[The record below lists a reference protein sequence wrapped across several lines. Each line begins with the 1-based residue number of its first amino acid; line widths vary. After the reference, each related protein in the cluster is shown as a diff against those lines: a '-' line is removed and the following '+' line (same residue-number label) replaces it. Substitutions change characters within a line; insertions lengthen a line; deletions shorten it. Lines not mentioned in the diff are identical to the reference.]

1 MKQKLANGETQAA
14 PKSRRGQNLIWAA
27 LAVLVL
33 LAGSFVANRLG
44 IYPFTLLTSSAA
56 EPELRGMWVQHR
68 SLTSQEKVDEVLRR
82 AEAGRFNAIFANV
95 FVYGQALY
103 HSQLV
108 GTFEQV
114 EPGFDP
120 LGYLM
125 TQAHQRDIKV
135 HVWFVSGPVSY
146 RGHSEIL
153 TDHPDWGL
161 VGPDGKTTTWLNFR
175 RPDVQQ
181 FVSDLA
187 LEVVDKYQVDGVHFD
202 YFRYPGPEWGFDS
215 YSQEAF
221 SQEYGFDLNELKY
234 ADLPAYAQFNSNPL
248 DQPSTAQ
255 VLATFQN
262 GEPAVALNR
271 YGQGQV
277 VLLNWDASQRQVAI
291 GSEVLKR
298 SLDYLLGEGG
308 KVYLLRSETTLAK
321 YNTKALEQ
329 TGRWLNDLG
338 WKPTEIGEA
347 GLSTLSTNA
356 VLVLPNVYLIAPEVA
371 QNLAHFVEN
380 GGGVIFIDG
389 PSRSI
394 QLPEVQRITGMQ
406 AAGGHFN
413 EVMLML
419 PAQEHLLIPVSTR
432 SKEVSLYERKAEQW
446 REFRQQGLNKLL
458 ENIYQR
464 VKAERPQVV
473 VSVTITSS
481 QDRAAQEVLQDWQAW
496 LAGRYID
503 RLIPRAFVDQ
513 TSSLPPVLTAWQPV
527 MQRNDNITLGLL
539 SFAHQDEARVPKTP
553 EELLTEI
560 KLARTA
566 GSQGF
571 MIFNSDNLSDEQL
584 RALAAD
590 AQLASENS
598 TSPE

>member
-1 MKQKLANGETQAA
+1 MKQKLADGETQAA
-14 PKSRRGQNLIWAA
+14 PKSRRGRNLIWAA

-33 LAGSFVANRLG
+33 LGGTFVANRLG

-56 EPELRGMWVQHR
+56 EPELRGLWVQHR
-68 SLTSQEKVDEVLRR
+68 SLTDKEKVDEVLRR

-108 GTFEQV
+108 GTFERV

-125 TQAHQRDIKV
+125 AQAHQRGLKV

-153 TDHPDWGL
+153 ASHPDWGL
-161 VGPDGKTTTWLNFR
+161 VGPDGKTAAWLNFS

-187 LEVVDKYQVDGVHFD
+187 LEVITKYQVDGVHFD

-215 YSQEAF
+215 YNLETF

-234 ADLPAYAQFNSNPL
+234 ADLPAYAAFNGNPL
-248 DQPSTAQ
+248 SQPSTAQ

-262 GEPAVALNR
+262 GQPAVALNR
-271 YGQGQV
+271 YGQGQAL
-277 VLLNWDASQRQVAI
+277 LLNWDASQRQVAI
-291 GSEVLKR
+291 GSEILKR
-298 SLDYLLGEGG
+298 GLDYLLDEGG
-308 KVYLLRSETTLAK
+308 PVYLLRSETTLAR
-321 YNTKALEQ
+321 YNSKALEQ
-329 TGRWLNDLG
+329 TGRWLSDLG
-338 WKPTEIGEA
+338 WDPTTIGEA
-347 GLSTLSTNA
+347 DLADLSPNA
-356 VLVLPNVYLIAPEVA
+356 VLVMPNVYLIAPEVA
-371 QNLAHFVEN
+371 QNLAHFVES

-394 QLPEVQRITGMQ
+394 QVPEVQRITGMG

-419 PAQEHLLIPVSTR
+419 PAQEHPLIPVSAR
-432 SKEVSLYERKAEQW
+432 GEEVDSYERKAEQW
-446 REFRQQGLNKLL
+446 REFRRQGLSTLL
-458 ENIYQR
+458 EAIYQR
-464 VKAERPQVV
+464 VKAEQPQVV

-481 QDRAAQEVLQDWQAW
+481 QDRAAQSVLQDWSTW
-496 LAGRYID
+496 LAGGYID
-503 RLIPRAFVDQ
+503 RLIPRGFVDETQ
-513 TSSLPPVLTAWQPV
+513 SLQPVLAAWQPV
-527 MQRNDNITLGLL
+527 MQRNNNITMGLI
-539 SFAHQDEARVPKTP
+539 SFVHQDEARVPKTP
-553 EELLTEI
+553 EQLLAEI
-560 KLARTA
+560 NLTRAA
-566 GSQGF
+566 GSRGF
-571 MIFNSDNLSDEQL
+571 MIFNSDHLSDEQL
-584 RALAAD
+584 QTLAAD
-590 AQLASENS
+590 AQPDS
-598 TSPE
+598 